1 MRHLIPLETHFD
13 QNNRTFNFIIGM
25 SSPDAFAGI
34 HGYYYIV
41 IAGFCLISVALAKF
55 YYVETANHTLEE
67 VAVAFGDKAFL
78 REDDQVMASANLTRR
93 VSVEAGNV

>member
-1 MRHLIPLETHFD
+1 
-13 QNNRTFNFIIGM
+13 M

-34 HGYYYIV
+34 KGYYYIV
-41 IAGFCLISVALAKF
+41 IAVFCLFSVGLAKF

-78 REDDQVMASANLTRR
+78 HEDEEIIASAHLDRR
-93 VSVEAGNV
+93 ASVARNDRV

>member
-1 MRHLIPLETHFD
+1 
-13 QNNRTFNFIIGM
+13 M

-41 IAGFCLISVALAKF
+41 IAGFCLCSVALAKF

-78 REDDQVMASANLTRR
+78 CEDDQVMVSAQLSRR
-93 VSVEAGNV
+93 TSVKDGVEV